1 METKEI
7 KAQNTNEKTQV
18 FNVVILDKSGSMS
31 RIRKNAV
38 DGFNETLASIRN
50 SQKKYQDTQEHFITL
65 VAFCGCGV
73 TKIYDKVPVNE
84 VTNLELEQYTPCCK
98 TPLYDAI
105 GATITD
111 IRNKTKN
118 IDNYAVLVTVITDG
132 AENASMEWNSLA
144 IKSLIELLTED
155 GWMFSFIGTSDIIH
169 VAHDLSFQNHMTWNQ
184 TSEGTK
190 EMFDKESKSR
200 EAFFGGMSACGFSS
214 FDKKTRKEMLK
225 NFSKDF
231 YNK

>member
-84 VTNLELEQYTPCCK
+84 VTNLEIEQYTPCCM

-118 IDNYAVLVTVITDG
+118 IDNFAVLVTVITDG
-132 AENASMEWNSLA
+132 AENASREWNSLA
-144 IKSLIELLTED
+144 IKSIIELLTED

-200 EAFFGGMSACGFSS
+200 EAFFGGMSACSFSS
-214 FDKKTRKEMLK
+214 CDKETRKEMLK
-225 NFSKDF
+225 KFSKDF
-231 YNK
+231 YEK